1 MNLDAAAVMV
11 TSVPRESNTL
21 SHVELSMLACRV
33 KLAVVHDAGM
43 SMPIRVKP
51 DRLTAP
57 DKDCPLA
64 IVAVVVVGIP
74 RPVGVI
80 VLFIGIIVSSHFALC
95 SPPLS
100 QCECVTQ
107 NVHEK
112 SPSVMDLK
120 CLILT

>member
-1 MNLDAAAVMV
+1 MNLLAAAVMV
-11 TSVPRESNTL
+11 TSVPVWSKTL

-33 KLAVVHDAGM
+33 RLAAVHEAGM
-43 SMPIRVKP
+43 SMPIKVNP

-57 DKDCPLA
+57 DKDAPLA

-74 RPVGVI
+74 RPVGTI
-80 VLFIGIIVSSHFALC
+80 ELLIGIVSLLSFALG

-100 QCECVTQ
+100 SIECVTQ

-120 CLILT
+120 LSILT